1 MPVHELSKQVKC
13 MEGSY
18 GFVLKEADIHGVK
31 VMFRHHQGKVS
42 WSWWCVPGGIERA
55 EDVASGRGEMKDTKK
70 HTYKKS

>member
-31 VMFRHHQGKVS
+31 VMFRHHQGKVF
-42 WSWWCVPGGIERA
+42 WEVVVLVVCTRRNREG
-55 EDVASGRGEMKDTKK
+55 
-70 HTYKKS
+70 